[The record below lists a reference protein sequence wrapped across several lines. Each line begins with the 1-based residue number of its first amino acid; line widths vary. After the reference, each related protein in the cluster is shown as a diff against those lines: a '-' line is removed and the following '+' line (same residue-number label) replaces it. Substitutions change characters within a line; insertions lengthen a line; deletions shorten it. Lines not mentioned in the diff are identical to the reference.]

1 MQYAALIAPYV
12 PGVRRAMTEIALP
25 APRRARRRARQRTGL
40 DFWGR
45 VVVVAG
51 VAVAVYLIAAP
62 LAMLLVT
69 AFRGPAEFLP
79 FEPGARWTLANVIQV
94 YADPALYGRVI
105 PDTLVF
111 VAGSVGLSFSIGFAL
126 AWLIER
132 TDLPGREAW
141 FTLILFPLLVPTIV
155 LGIAWVFLMGP
166 KAGWLNL
173 GLRSLLGHGGEGPI
187 NVFTMG
193 GLIVCQALASV
204 PFVFILLTAALRTM
218 NPTLEEASAASGASP
233 VTTFRRVTVPVL
245 LPGILA
251 PFMLVCL
258 VTLEQF
264 ELPSI
269 IGVPAKVSI
278 FSYRILYELNPAD
291 GLPNYGAAAAV
302 ALPFLALGIVLLAL
316 YNLAIRRADRFVT
329 VTGKA
334 YVQRRLPL
342 GRWRVPALMFV
353 GAYVVIGALLPAAI
367 LVWASLLGYVPPSL
381 SALREASFAAYG
393 RLFSDPIFWL
403 AVRNTLFVAGASALV
418 ISLLGGL
425 VGWTLLRLRFPGR
438 TLLDFFS
445 FMSIG
450 IPSVI
455 AGLAVMLLYLT
466 VPIGIYGTVAILIVA
481 YSYRLAVSTR
491 LAKAG
496 LMQLHRELEEASVAS
511 GARWMSTQGRIVLP
525 LLRAPLFSSFV
536 LLFIVG
542 VREFTLP
549 LILHSQDNV
558 VLSVLLWKLFQN
570 GDAPQAAALATVIVL
585 LVVPVVAMARRA
597 LMRAGG

>member
-1 MQYAALIAPYV
+1 MTDLAL
-12 PGVRRAMTEIALP
+12 G
-25 APRRARRRARQRTGL
+25 APRGSRRVVRQRSGL
-40 DFWGR
+40 DLWGR
-45 VVVVAG
+45 VIVIAG

-69 AFRGPAEFLP
+69 AFRGPVEFLP
-79 FEPGARWTLANVIQV
+79 FEAGARWTLDNVIEV
-94 YADPALYGRVI
+94 YTDAALYRRII

-111 VAGSVGLSFSIGFAL
+111 VAGSVALSFTIGFGL
-126 AWLIER
+126 AWLVER
-132 TDLPGREAW
+132 TDLPGREVW
-141 FTLILFPLLVPTIV
+141 FTLILFPFLVPTIV
-155 LGIAWVFLMGP
+155 LGIAWIFLMGP

-173 GLRSLLGHGGEGPI
+173 ALRALLGGETGEGPI
-187 NVFTMG
+187 NVFSMG

-204 PFVFILLTAALRTM
+204 PFVFILLIAALRTM
-218 NPTLEEASAASGASP
+218 NPALEEASGASGASP
-233 VTTFRRVTVPVL
+233 MTTFRRVTVPVL

-251 PFMLVCL
+251 PFILVCL

-269 IGVPAKVSI
+269 IGVPAKVNI

-291 GLPNYGAAAAV
+291 GLPNYGGAAAV
-302 ALPFLALGIVLLAL
+302 ALPFLVLGIALLAL
-316 YNLAIRRADRFVT
+316 YNLAVRRAERFVT

-334 YVQRRLPL
+334 YVQRRMAL

-353 GAYVVIGALLPAAI
+353 GAYVVMGALLPVAI
-367 LVWASLLGYVPPSL
+367 LVWASLLGYVPPSAA
-381 SALREASFAAYG
+381 ALQEASLAAYG
-393 RLFSDPIFWL
+393 RLFSDPTFWL
-403 AVRNTLFVAGASALV
+403 AVRNTLVVAGASALI

-425 VGWTLLRLRFPGR
+425 VGWTLLRLSFPGR
-438 TLLDFFS
+438 TLLDFVS

-466 VPIGIYGTVAILIVA
+466 IPIGIYGTFAILIVA

-496 LMQLHRELEEASVAS
+496 LMQLHRELEEASAAS
-511 GARWMSTQGRIVLP
+511 GARWMSTQARIVLP
-525 LLRAPLFSSFV
+525 LLSAPLFSSFV

-570 GDAPQAAALATVIVL
+570 GDAPQAAALATIVIV
-585 LVVPVVAMARRA
+585 LVVPVVALARRA

>member
-1 MQYAALIAPYV
+1 VL
-12 PGVRRAMTEIALP
+12 
-25 APRRARRRARQRTGL
+25 
-40 DFWGR
+40 
-45 VVVVAG
+45 
-51 VAVAVYLIAAP
+51 
-62 LAMLLVT
+62 
-69 AFRGPAEFLP
+69 
-79 FEPGARWTLANVIQV
+79 
-94 YADPALYGRVI
+94 
-105 PDTLVF
+105 
-111 VAGSVGLSFSIGFAL
+111 GSVALSFSIGFTL
-126 AWLIER
+126 AWLVER

-173 GLRSLLGHGGEGPI
+173 ALRALLGTSGEGPI
-187 NVFTMG
+187 DVFTMG
-193 GLIVCQALASV
+193 GLVVCQALASV

-218 NPTLEEASAASGASP
+218 NPSLEEASGTAGASP
-233 VTTFRRVTVPVL
+233 LVTFWRVTVPVL

-251 PFMLVCL
+251 PLILVCL
-258 VTLEQF
+258 VTLEQY

-269 IGVPAKVSI
+269 IGVPAQVNI

-302 ALPFLALGIVLLAL
+302 ALPFLVLGIALLGV
-316 YNLAIRRADRFVT
+316 YNFVVRRAEKFVT

-334 YVQRRLPL
+334 YIQRRLPL
-342 GRWRVPALMFV
+342 GRWRVPALCFC
-353 GAYVVIGALLPAAI
+353 GLYVLIGAVLPALI

-381 SALREASFAAYG
+381 AALETASLGAYQ
-393 RLFSDPIFWL
+393 RLFADPSFWL
-403 AVRNTLFVAGASALV
+403 ALRNTAIVAGASALI

-425 VGWTLLRLRFPGR
+425 LGWTLLRLRFPGR

-455 AGLAVMLLYLT
+455 AGLAIMLLYLT
-466 VPIGIYGTVAILIVA
+466 IPIGIYGTFMILIVA

-496 LMQLHRELEEASVAS
+496 LMQLHRELEEASAAS
-511 GARWMSTQGRIVLP
+511 GARWMSTQLRIVLP
-525 LLRAPLFSSFV
+525 LLRASLFSSFV

-549 LILHSQDNV
+549 LILHSPDNI
-558 VLSVLLWKLFQN
+558 VLSVLLWKVFQN
-570 GDAPQAAALATVIVL
+570 GDAPQAAALATLVIV
-585 LVVPVVAMARRA
+585 LVVPVVALARRS
-597 LMRAGG
+597 LMRVGE

>member
-1 MQYAALIAPYV
+1 MTDL
-12 PGVRRAMTEIALP
+12 AMDP
-25 APRRARRRARQRTGL
+25 ARPARRTARQRSGL
-40 DFWGR
+40 DLWGR
-45 VVVVAG
+45 MVVVAG
-51 VAVAVYLIAAP
+51 VGLAVYLIAAP
-62 LAMLLVT
+62 LAMLVVT
-69 AFRGPAEFLP
+69 AFRGPVEFLP
-79 FEPGARWTLANVIQV
+79 FEPGARWTLDNVVQV
-94 YADPALYGRVI
+94 YTDPTLYSRII

-111 VAGSVGLSFSIGFAL
+111 VTGSVALSFAIGFGL
-126 AWLIER
+126 AWLVER
-132 TDLPGREAW
+132 TDLPGREVW
-141 FTLILFPLLVPTIV
+141 FTLILFPFLVPTIV
-155 LGIAWVFLMGP
+155 LGIAWIFLMGP

-173 GLRSLLGHGGEGPI
+173 GLRALLGSEGEGPL
-187 NVFTMG
+187 NVFSMG

-204 PFVFILLTAALRTM
+204 PFVFVLLVAALRTM
-218 NPTLEEASAASGASP
+218 NPALEEASGASGASP
-233 VTTFRRVTVPVL
+233 MTTFRRITVPVL

-251 PFMLVCL
+251 PFILVCL

-269 IGVPAKVSI
+269 IGVPAKVNV

-291 GLPNYGAAAAV
+291 GLPNYGGAAAV
-302 ALPFLALGIVLLAL
+302 ALPFLVIGIALLAL
-316 YNLAIRRADRFVT
+316 YNLAVRRAERFVT

-342 GRWRVPALMFV
+342 GRWRVPALLFV
-353 GAYVVIGALLPAAI
+353 SAYIVIGALLPAAI
-367 LVWASLLGYVPPSL
+367 LVWASVLGYVPPSA
-381 SALREASFAAYG
+381 SALQEASFAAYG
-393 RLFSDPIFWL
+393 RLFSDPTFWL
-403 AVRNTLFVAGASALV
+403 AVRNTLLVAGASALI

-425 VGWTLLRLRFPGR
+425 VGWTLLRLSFPGR
-438 TLLDFFS
+438 TILDFFS

-466 VPIGIYGTVAILIVA
+466 IPIGIYGTVVILIVA

-496 LMQLHRELEEASVAS
+496 LMQLHRELEEASAVS
-511 GARWMSTQGRIVLP
+511 GARWMSTQARIVLP

-549 LILHSQDNV
+549 LILHSPDNV
-558 VLSVLLWKLFQN
+558 VLAVLLWKLFQN
-570 GDAPQAAALATVIVL
+570 GDAPQAAALATVIIV
-585 LVVPVVAMARRA
+585 LVVPVVALARRG

>member
-1 MQYAALIAPYV
+1 VADLAL
-12 PGVRRAMTEIALP
+12 ALP
-25 APRRARRRARQRTGL
+25 RREHVVLRQRSGL
-40 DFWGR
+40 DLWGR
-45 VVVVAG
+45 IVVVAG
-51 VAVAVYLIAAP
+51 VAIAVYLIAAP

-69 AFRGPAEFLP
+69 AVRGPVEFLP
-79 FEPGARWTLANVIQV
+79 FEAGAQWTLDNIITV
-94 YADPALYGRVI
+94 YTEPVLYQSII

-111 VAGSVGLSFSIGFAL
+111 VAGSVALSFSIGFGL
-126 AWLIER
+126 AWLVER

-141 FTLILFPLLVPTIV
+141 FTLILFPLLVPSIV
-155 LGIAWVFLMGP
+155 LGIAWIFLMGP

-173 GLRSLLGHGGEGPI
+173 ALRSLFGWEGEGPI
-187 NVFTMG
+187 DVFTMG

-218 NPTLEEASAASGASP
+218 NPALEEASGTSGASP
-233 VTTFRRVTVPVL
+233 LTTFRRVTVPVL

-251 PFMLVCL
+251 PFILVCL

-269 IGVPAKVSI
+269 IGVPAEVNI

-291 GLPNYGAAAAV
+291 GLPNYGGAAAV
-302 ALPFLALGIVLLAL
+302 ALPFLVLGIVLLAV
-316 YNLAIRRADRFVT
+316 YNFVVRRAEKFVT

-334 YVQRRLPL
+334 YIQRRLPL
-342 GRWRVPALMFV
+342 GRWRVPALIFV
-353 GAYVVIGALLPAAI
+353 GSYVVMGALLPALI

-381 SALREASFAAYG
+381 AALEEATFAAYD
-393 RLFSDPIFWL
+393 RLFADPSFWL
-403 AVRNTLFVAGASALV
+403 AVRNTLIVAGASALI

-425 VGWTLLRLRFPGR
+425 IGWTLLRLRFPGR
-438 TLLDFFS
+438 TVLDFFS

-455 AGLAVMLLYLT
+455 AGLAIMLLYLT
-466 VPIGIYGTVAILIVA
+466 IPIGIYGTFMILIVA

-496 LMQLHRELEEASVAS
+496 LMQLHRELEEASAAS
-511 GARWMSTQGRIVLP
+511 GARWMSTQVRIVLP
-525 LLRAPLFSSFV
+525 LLRASLFSSFV

-549 LILHSQDNV
+549 LILHSPDNI

-570 GDAPQAAALATVIVL
+570 GDAPQAAALATVVIV
-585 LVVPVVAMARRA
+585 LVVPVVALARRA

>member
-1 MQYAALIAPYV
+1 VTDLALSPA
-12 PGVRRAMTEIALP
+12 RRARV
-25 APRRARRRARQRTGL
+25 APRRRSQL
-40 DFWGR
+40 DLWGR
-45 VVVVAG
+45 IVVTAG
-51 VAVAVYLIAAP
+51 VALAVYLIAAP
-62 LAMLLVT
+62 LAMLLAT
-69 AFRGPAEFLP
+69 ALRGPVEFLP
-79 FEPGARWTLANVIQV
+79 FEPGARWTIENIAQV
-94 YADPALYGRVI
+94 YGDAALYERVI

-111 VAGSVGLSFSIGFAL
+111 VAGSVGLSFSIGFGL

-132 TDLPGREAW
+132 TDLPWRETW
-141 FTLILFPLLVPTIV
+141 FTLVLFPLLVPTIV

-173 GLRSLLGHGGEGPI
+173 ALRGLLGSEGEGPI
-187 NVFTMG
+187 NVFTMT

-204 PFVFILLTAALRTM
+204 PFVFILLTAALRAM
-218 NPTLEEASAASGASP
+218 NPVFEEASAASGATP
-233 VTTFRRVTVPVL
+233 LTTFRRVTLPVL

-251 PFMLVCL
+251 PLILVCL

-291 GLPNYGAAAAV
+291 GLPNYGGAAAV
-302 ALPFLALGIVLLAL
+302 ALPFLALGIVLLAV
-316 YNLAIRRADRFVT
+316 YNRAVRRAERFVT

-334 YVQRRLPL
+334 YIQRRLPL
-342 GRWRVPALMFV
+342 GRWRVPALLLV
-353 GAYVVIGALLPAAI
+353 GAYVTIGAVLPTAI

-381 SALREASFAAYG
+381 AALEQASLAAYG
-393 RLFSDPIFWL
+393 RLFSDPTFWL
-403 AVRNTLFVAGASALV
+403 AVRNTLVVASASALI

-425 VGWTLLRLRFPGR
+425 VGWTLLRLRFSGR
-438 TLLDFFS
+438 TLLDFLS

-466 VPIGIYGTVAILIVA
+466 VPVGIYGTVMVLIVA

-496 LMQLHRELEEASVAS
+496 LMQLHNELEEASAAS
-511 GARWMSTQGRIVLP
+511 GARWTSTQLRIVLP
-525 LLRAPLFSSFV
+525 LLRAPLFASFV
-536 LLFIVG
+536 LMFIVG

-549 LILHSQDNV
+549 LILQSQDNV
-558 VLSVLLWKLFQN
+558 VLSVLLWKVFQN
-570 GDAPQAAALATVIVL
+570 GDAPQAAALATIMIL
-585 LVVPVVAMARRA
+585 LVVPVVAIARRA
-597 LMRAGG
+597 LMRVGG

>member
-1 MQYAALIAPYV
+1 MTDLALATTP
-12 PGVRRAMTEIALP
+12 PARRA
-25 APRRARRRARQRTGL
+25 ARQRSGL
-40 DFWGR
+40 DLWGR
-45 VVVVAG
+45 LVVVAG

-69 AFRGPAEFLP
+69 AFRGPVEFLP
-79 FEPGARWTLANVIQV
+79 FEPGARWTLDNVVQV
-94 YADPALYGRVI
+94 YTEAALYTRII

-111 VAGSVGLSFSIGFAL
+111 VAGSVALSFTIGFGL
-126 AWLIER
+126 AWLVER
-132 TDLPGREAW
+132 TDLPGREVW

-155 LGIAWVFLMGP
+155 LGIAWIFLMGP

-173 GLRSLLGHGGEGPI
+173 ALRALLGGEGEGPI

-204 PFVFILLTAALRTM
+204 PFVFILLIAALRTM
-218 NPTLEEASAASGASP
+218 NPALEEASGTSGAAP
-233 VTTFRRVTVPVL
+233 MTTFRRVTLPVL

-251 PFMLVCL
+251 PFILVSL

-269 IGVPAKVSI
+269 IGVPAKVNI

-291 GLPNYGAAAAV
+291 GLPNYGGAAAV
-302 ALPFLALGIVLLAL
+302 ALPFLVLGIVLLAV
-316 YNLAIRRADRFVT
+316 YNFVVRRAERFVT

-334 YVQRRLPL
+334 YIQRRLPL
-342 GRWRVPALMFV
+342 GRWRVPALLFV
-353 GAYVVIGALLPAAI
+353 GSYVVIGAALPTAI

-381 SALREASFAAYG
+381 SALEDASFAAYH
-393 RLFSDPIFWL
+393 RLFADPNFWL
-403 AVRNTLFVAGASALV
+403 AVRNTLVVASASALI

-455 AGLAVMLLYLT
+455 AGLAIMLLYLT
-466 VPIGIYGTVAILIVA
+466 VPIGIYGTVMILIVA

-496 LMQLHRELEEASVAS
+496 LMQLHRELEEASAAS
-511 GARWMSTQGRIVLP
+511 GARWMSTQVRIVLP

-549 LILHSQDNV
+549 LILHSPDNV
-558 VLSVLLWKLFQN
+558 VLSVLLWKVFQN
-570 GDAPQAAALATVIVL
+570 GDAPQAAALATVIMA
-585 LVVPVVAMARRA
+585 LVIPVVVIARRA
-597 LMRAGG
+597 LMRTEG

>member
-1 MQYAALIAPYV
+1 
-12 PGVRRAMTEIALP
+12 
-25 APRRARRRARQRTGL
+25 
-40 DFWGR
+40 
-45 VVVVAG
+45 VVVAG
-51 VAVAVYLIAAP
+51 AAIAIYLIAAP
-62 LAMLLVT
+62 LAMLLAT
-69 AFRGPAEFLP
+69 AFRGPVEFLP
-79 FEPGARWTLANVIQV
+79 FEPGAEWTWANVVAI
-94 YADPALYGRVI
+94 YSEPALYRRIV

-111 VAGSVGLSFSIGFAL
+111 VLGSVALSFTIGFTL
-126 AWLIER
+126 AWLVER

-173 GLRSLLGHGGEGPI
+173 ALRALLGGTGEGPI
-187 NVFTMG
+187 DVFTMG
-193 GLIVCQALASV
+193 GLVVCQALASV

-218 NPTLEEASAASGASP
+218 NPSLEEASGASGASP
-233 VTTFRRVTVPVL
+233 LTTFRRVTVPVL

-251 PFMLVCL
+251 PLILVCL
-258 VTLEQF
+258 VTLEQY

-269 IGVPAKVSI
+269 IGVPAQVNI

-302 ALPFLALGIVLLAL
+302 ALPFLVLGIVLLGV
-316 YNLAIRRADRFVT
+316 YNFVVRRAEKFVT

-334 YVQRRLPL
+334 YIQRRLPL
-342 GRWRVPALMFV
+342 GRWRAPALAFV
-353 GAYVVIGALLPAAI
+353 GLYVVMGAVLPAVI

-381 SALREASFAAYG
+381 AALKAASFAAYQ
-393 RLFSDPIFWL
+393 RLFADPTFWL
-403 AVRNTLFVAGASALV
+403 ALRNTLIVAGASALV
-418 ISLLGGL
+418 ISVLGGL
-425 VGWTLLRLRFPGR
+425 LGWTLLRLRFPGR

-445 FMSIG
+445 FMSMG

-466 VPIGIYGTVAILIVA
+466 IPIGIYGTFVILIVA

-496 LMQLHRELEEASVAS
+496 LMQLHRELEEASAAS
-511 GARWMSTQGRIVLP
+511 GARWMSTQVRIVLP
-525 LLRAPLFSSFV
+525 LLRASLFSSFV

-542 VREFTLP
+542 MREFTLP
-549 LILHSQDNV
+549 LILYSPDNV
-558 VLSVLLWKLFQN
+558 VFSVLLWKLFQN
-570 GDAPQAAALATVIVL
+570 GDAPQAAALATLIIV
-585 LVVPVVAMARRA
+585 LVVPVVALARRS
-597 LMRAGG
+597 LMRTAE